1 MSSMAQQLEA
11 ERQAAVQAAAEAE
24 AARLGQGGLR
34 QQLAKTVAELDKQ
47 SGTAQEMKDRLAKL
61 NSNYMAHG
69 VPHGSPP
76 EIGWHQA
83 APVPLLLFCSLPSLL
98 APP

>member
-47 SGTAQEMKDRLAKL
+47 SGTAQEMKERLSKL
-61 NSNYMAHG
+61 NQTFIAQG
-69 VPHGSPP
+69 GCLPAR
-76 EIGWHQA
+76 A
-83 APVPLLLFCSLPSLL
+83 AGL
-98 APP
+98 AAGAA